1 MSIGSL
7 EGQCLGGRYEI
18 QTLLGQ
24 GGMAAVYKGFDPN
37 LHRTVAIKV
46 IHPHLSNNPEF
57 TRRFEEEATAIAH
70 LRHPNIIQ
78 VFDFNHSDGLYYMVM
93 EHILGETLQA
103 RLKRLNTSQRKMPVA
118 EVVQFT
124 ADLCAAAE
132 YAHQRG
138 MIHRDIKPANVMLDV
153 HGKAILMDFG
163 IARMVG
169 AGQHTASGAV
179 LGTAMYMSPEQ
190 IQGLAV
196 DARADIYSLGVT
208 LFEMLSGRPPF
219 EADSAMT
226 LMMMHLNDPL
236 PDLNQIQ
243 PDAPPGLRMVVE
255 RSLAKNR
262 EQRFQTAGEMAKAVQ
277 LALSAPAS
285 DYAQAAAGWAAG
297 ADQTLIEGAQAFQA
311 DATYIE
317 GQATPL
323 TPPGGYPPRQTPPGG
338 YPARQTPAGGYPAGA
353 ARQTPPGGYPPS
365 GATPAGGYPTGGT
378 LIEQRPAGASP
389 QSGYAQPGGY
399 TPAAGYPP
407 VSPATAFPSTPEAS
421 AYPVAGKRGG
431 SKLFII
437 LGLVAVLAVAGFF
450 AYRQFGG
457 ALGLGAAVS
466 KATDLPAVVVEGAS
480 TALSAPAEGG
490 AATIQAVAQAG
501 ATQASEL
508 VADPQGGVA
517 TIQAAA
523 AADATK
529 AAQVLADSQASAA
542 TIQAAAGEATQAA
555 GSVAALPADTAT
567 PEPTQAAAGPV
578 IGGADKIAWLSGG
591 NIWVANLDGTE
602 LVQLTTDGSAKTD
615 LRWLPG
621 GSGLSYIS
629 GKCVQAVTLGGEVS
643 TIACYNYAKFV
654 DAFEISPDWTQVA
667 VSMDNQLYLV
677 PFDLDGLAKAGT
689 HDSLAAL
696 ADCPDLAPY
705 QRNFAK
711 EVNWSKDGKQWAAL
725 VLGVLKDGRR
735 GDLIQVFAVDRC
747 IPNPMVQIQFPEPHF
762 QYKSYT
768 SNPVIPSIRWD
779 GVALFVFNDSKR
791 NGGFGDLHFFNMQDY
806 RAQISAN
813 PIRGRCC
820 YRDAS
825 WSPDGSQ
832 LVVAFQDIGEG
843 SASVTRLY
851 MIPYGSIGTG
861 TMYEP
866 LPLPEISDAKESPQP
881 VLRPAE

>member
-103 RLKRLNTSQRKMPVA
+103 RLKRLNASQRKMPVA

-236 PDLNQIQ
+236 PDLSLIQ

-262 EQRFQTAGEMAKAVQ
+262 EQRFQTATEMGKAVQ
-277 LALSAPAS
+277 LALSAPS
-285 DYAQAAAGWAAG
+285 GGYAQDAAGWAAG
-297 ADQTLIEGAQAFQA
+297 ADQTLIEQPQAFQA

-338 YPARQTPAGGYPAGA
+338 YPPRQTPPGGYPPGA

-365 GATPAGGYPTGGT
+365 GSTPAGGYPPGGT
-378 LIEQRPAGASP
+378 LIEQRPVGVSP
-389 QSGYAQPGGY
+389 QSAYAQPGSY

-407 VSPATAFPSTPEAS
+407 VSPAAAFPTTPEAS

-437 LGLVAVLAVAGFF
+437 LGLVVVLAVAGFF

-466 KATDLPAVVVEGAS
+466 KATDLPAVVEEAAS

-490 AATIQAVAQAG
+490 AATIQAAAQAG
-501 ATQASEL
+501 ATQVSEL
-508 VADPQGGVA
+508 AADPQAGVA

-523 AADATK
+523 DATM
-529 AAQVLADSQASAA
+529 AAQAASTTLSAPD
-542 TIQAAAGEATQAA
+542 QAAAI
-555 GSVAALPADTAT
+555 SVPTAT
-567 PEPTQAAAGPV
+567 ATAEPTQAALAPV
-578 IGGADKIAWLSGG
+578 IGGADKIAWIDGG
-591 NIWVANLDGTE
+591 NIWSANLDGSE
-602 LVQLTTDGSAKTD
+602 LIQLTSDGSAKTD

-621 GSGLSYIS
+621 GSGLSFIT
-629 GKCVQAVTLGGEVS
+629 GKCIQAVTLGGELS
-643 TIACYNYAKFV
+643 TIACYNYAKYV
-654 DAFEISPDWTQVA
+654 DAFEVSPDWTQAA

-747 IPNPMVQIQFPEPHF
+747 IPNPLVQIQFPEPHF

-768 SNPVIPSIRWD
+768 TNPVIPSIRWD
-779 GVALFVFNDSKR
+779 GVALFVFNDNRR

-806 RAQISAN
+806 RAQIAVN

-825 WSPDGSQ
+825 WSPDGSH

-843 SASVTRLY
+843 SSSVTRLY

-866 LPLPEISDAKESPQP
+866 LPLPEIGNAKESPQP
-881 VLRPAE
+881 VLRPVE